1 MLIAVKICICL
12 FTSVS
17 FISFLNS
24 SKNLFLGA
32 FRKQISK
39 APKTPKT
46 FPFSKNH
53 FPKTAF
59 WQQFFQVRKQ
69 QKPKSQEGGGELNL
83 VYEAMARRVP
93 TAETHLIHPALS
105 ISLLAAW
112 IAATIAIVAAL
123 CGTRFRKKPTPSPS
137 ESSSVSQTTKIL
149 QTGSPPP
156 ATAAVS
162 VPVEPSPTGTEMEG
176 EGGSRPEKT
185 QSLEPEPEPLP
196 LPLPPIRQVNEMGL
210 THMPRSVSVSQNRG
224 GGFLVSGSIN
234 LPRSF
239 SVAKHLPFTKEE
251 RMQGRRE
258 RSKQP
263 DSIWTKTI
271 LLGERCRVPNDDEHV
286 NDGKGQK
293 IETYQPR
300 GPRSLPVSRTNSF
313 IDREAVPC

>member
-1 MLIAVKICICL
+1 
-12 FTSVS
+12 
-17 FISFLNS
+17 
-24 SKNLFLGA
+24 
-32 FRKQISK
+32 
-39 APKTPKT
+39 
-46 FPFSKNH
+46 
-53 FPKTAF
+53 
-59 WQQFFQVRKQ
+59 
-69 QKPKSQEGGGELNL
+69 
-83 VYEAMARRVP
+83 MARRVP

-185 QSLEPEPEPLP
+185 QSLEPEPLPLPLP

-271 LLGERCRVPNDDEHV
+271 LLGERCRVPNEDEHV
-286 NDGKGQK
+286 YDGKGQK

-313 IDREAVPC
+313 IDPEAVPC